1 MKLWGFSKRRRTWFM
16 LSLIMITVGL
26 LSLAARG
33 LNLGIDFV
41 GGTRLE
47 LEFRESVTEGQIR
60 EVLAG
65 YELGDA
71 EIQLLG
77 AERSTVSIRAMALP
91 AGDERRRLFDELET
105 TAGQFVVASLDEV
118 MPIIGREIQQQ
129 GLVAVALASLAMVAY
144 ITYRFQLRFAVV
156 ALATALHD
164 VVLTLGVFSLLWLE
178 IDSAFV
184 AAMLTI
190 VGYSIND
197 TIIIFD
203 RIRENLKHR
212 QRETLAQLVD
222 MSISQTLSRS
232 INTSAT
238 TLLAVSALFIF
249 GSTTIRDFS
258 LALMIG
264 IAVGTYSSIFV
275 ASPLWLTWQELAV
288 ARSRSDS

>member
-1 MKLWGFSKRRRTWFM
+1 MKMWGFSKRRRTWFM

-77 AERSTVSIRAMALP
+77 AERSTVSIRTMALP

-105 TAGQFVVASLDEV
+105 LAGPFVIASLDEV

-238 TLLAVSALFIF
+238 TLLAVSALLIF

-275 ASPLWLTWQELAV
+275 ASPLWLTWQELA
-288 ARSRSDS
+288 AAGSRSDS

>member
-1 MKLWGFSKRRRTWFM
+1 MKIWGFSKRRRTWFV

-77 AERSTVSIRAMALP
+77 AERSTVSIRTMALP

-105 TAGQFVVASLDEV
+105 LAGPFVIASLDEV
-118 MPIIGREIQQQ
+118 MPIIGREIQQE

-238 TLLAVSALFIF
+238 TLLAVSALLIF

-275 ASPLWLTWQELAV
+275 ASPLWLTWQELA
-288 ARSRSDS
+288 AAGSRSDS